1 MSLPSELKIL
11 LAVFSIN
18 VIVKKCHFDIVI
30 QRFSQPPVSPFFK
43 GEFDD
48 DLTYS
53 PLKKGVRGLFLLHFL
68 YFSTITI
75 NISLLRSLYFI
86 CYVFL

>member
-1 MSLPSELKIL
+1 
-11 LAVFSIN
+11 
-18 VIVKKCHFDIVI
+18 
-30 QRFSQPPVSPFFK
+30 VSPFFK

-53 PLKKGVRGLFLLHFL
+53 PLSKGVRGLFLLHFL

-75 NISLLRSLYFI
+75 TKKLVVDMVLFVALFSEQIRYGKRKSS
-86 CYVFL
+86 